1 MKASLTL
8 PIIFTIIQCAQKM
21 YNERLALYVKWCI
34 LFGFFLG
41 LRPGDFADL
50 SKPQNGHR
58 ILAYQVYFLFSLDS
72 EPISIHNKHLFPNK
86 HPLFILV
93 LPDNSK
99 SAQCG
104 EAPMRAV
111 ARNPSTEPGAFC
123 FVQGFFDFIILDENT
138 PAQHERVFS
147 RCPIIG
153 LRQAVQACIKAAAT
167 VLNLPPHTMTLH
179 GIRPAIAQHLAD
191 HSDADQDYAGGW
203 NRKRKEIGGRLPYL
217 RPALAWALRVT
228 AALHNMDIKSP
239 LSRWIATALAGPAR
253 TPITRRHEV

>member
-104 EAPMRAV
+104 EALMRAV

-138 PAQHERVFS
+138 PAKDKRVFS
-147 RCPIIG
+147 RCPILG
-153 LRQAVQACIKAAAT
+153 LRQAVQA
-167 VLNLPPHTMTLH
+167 
-179 GIRPAIAQHLAD
+179 
-191 HSDADQDYAGGW
+191 
-203 NRKRKEIGGRLPYL
+203 
-217 RPALAWALRVT
+217 
-228 AALHNMDIKSP
+228 
-239 LSRWIATALAGPAR
+239 
-253 TPITRRHEV
+253 